1 MVLSVARGSRGVFKT
16 RGQRQPDAGFTL
28 IEMIV
33 TTVVAGI
40 LIATATMAL
49 NAYTKAQSEKGTA
62 NRIVSSLRDAAGRA
76 QAEGRM
82 YCVSFDSA
90 TSWSVWRY
98 SCDSSWTGTSL
109 QGGPTLTST
118 KVGVASRQGQASIDM
133 TTAPPAFQAVTGLGP
148 LMGCGTAGTG
158 HCVYFYPRGIGT
170 AGHLNVIRPG
180 STKQY
185 VVTVEG
191 LTSRVYLG

>member
-76 QAEGRM
+76 QAEGRS

-90 TSWSVWRY
+90 TAWSVWRY
-98 SCDSSWTGTSL
+98 SCDSSFAGTSM
-109 QGGPTLTST
+109 QGGTIVAT
-118 KVGVASRQGQASIDM
+118 KVSSASRQGQASIDL
-133 TTAPPAFQAVTGLGP
+133 TSAGTGFPLVDGYGLPTA
-148 LMGCGTAGTG
+148 CGTAGAG